1 MGFKAIKQHY
11 DIGYIVAIYNEEK
24 YGGDCICIGSGFV
37 HGLIAINIETG
48 KVFYSSL
55 VTPGENSEIGQ
66 LAARIKADEKNGV
79 LRALID
85 EPDTFAR
92 NLPVFTT
99 ENWAVKAEQCE
110 EYGWPNT
117 THTGRIMYEN
127 TYFRTRAEA
136 YADLLKDTKN
146 GIKHRWIASS
156 VQDALRKLRRAI
168 WLYMKTIGIGLRPAL
183 LAAS

>member
-1 MGFKAIKQHY
+1 MGFKTIKQHY
-11 DIGYIVAIYNEEK
+11 DIKHIVAIYNEEK
-24 YGGDCICIGSGFV
+24 YGGACICIGSGYV

-92 NLPVFTT
+92 NLPVGGKGRTMRGIRL
-99 ENWAVKAEQCE
+99 AE
-110 EYGWPNT
+110 YNP
-117 THTGRIMYEN
+117 
-127 TYFRTRAEA
+127 
-136 YADLLKDTKN
+136 
-146 GIKHRWIASS
+146 
-156 VQDALRKLRRAI
+156 
-168 WLYMKTIGIGLRPAL
+168 
-183 LAAS
+183 

>member
-110 EYGWPNT
+110 EYGLL
-117 THTGRIMYEN
+117 GRCKKE
-127 TYFRTRAEA
+127 FPPAAGRRRRGLSV
-136 YADLLKDTKN
+136 LLQ
-146 GIKHRWIASS
+146 S
-156 VQDALRKLRRAI
+156 RRIDNRSRFA
-168 WLYMKTIGIGLRPAL
+168 G
-183 LAAS
+183 